1 MATLLVHFISD
12 FLRDAGTTAG
22 NFGENLRCA
31 VMLDDQ
37 VALKNYGLNNT
48 QIGVL
53 QTKDRVK
60 ILKQVSDE
68 IGAVMNELDPAP
80 GSGLL
85 YACGLGRGACRE
97 VLELGNQS
105 QGRLARHG
113 FRHERGREVSARRC
127 GTRGHRHG
135 RAARL
140 CATPMGG
147 SGSTFRRPLRRARM
161 TRSLRGRRMGRRT
174 RSPSRSDRAAA
185 SCPGAVRRC

>member
-68 IGAVMNELDPAP
+68 IGAVMDELDPAP

-85 YACGLGRGACRE
+85 YPSGSVEVRAVKLLWSSGTNRKVVLRGTGFDTNAVVKFQPAGAGPAVTGTVERRACDADGW
-97 VLELGNQS
+97 Q
-105 QGRLARHG
+105 RLY
-113 FRHERGREVSARRC
+113 VSATLTAGAYDAIVER
-127 GTRGHRHG
+127 
-135 RAARL
+135 
-140 CATPMGG
+140 PSNG
-147 SGSTFRRPLRRARM
+147 SSDKKPL
-161 TRSLRGRRMGRRT
+161 TI
-174 RSPSRSDRAAA
+174 
-185 SCPGAVRRC
+185 